1 MGRRPTFLF
10 GRWLDM
16 DTADTGERLHQPSDL
31 LARIEAAISP
41 ALQAMGFDLVRVRLS
56 GSRRPV
62 LQIMAERENG
72 EMTITDCALVSRT
85 LSALLDVEDPIK
97 GEYLLEV
104 SSPGMDRP
112 LTRLKDFVV
121 FAGSLVKLELT
132 RPLNGRRRFRGA
144 LAGVAGGNVQLLLED
159 GAMIALPFTGIGEA
173 QLVITDE
180 MIRES
185 MKRNS
190 SPAVPE

>member
-1 MGRRPTFLF
+1 
-10 GRWLDM
+10 M
-16 DTADTGERLHQPSDL
+16 DTGDTGVRLHQASDL

-41 ALQAMGFDLVRVRLS
+41 ALQALGFDLVRVRLS
-56 GSRRPV
+56 GSKRPI

-112 LTRLKDFVV
+112 LTRLKDFTA
-121 FAGSLVKLELT
+121 FAGLPVKLELS
-132 RPLNGRRRFRGA
+132 RPLNGRRRFRGT
-144 LAGVAGGNVQLLLED
+144 LGGVAGANVQLLLED
-159 GAMIALPFTGIGEA
+159 GATIEVPFTGIGEA

-185 MKRNS
+185 MKRTS
-190 SPAVPE
+190 SPAAPE